1 MKKWMKRILLLL
13 SSIIL
18 LLIIAFFIWTQFTY
32 DRMDAQGIQLL
43 EPLPVEDEWL
53 IYTAEDAE
61 IGIVLYPGAKVEP
74 DAYAYVAQE
83 LSKQGITVA
92 VPSVTLNLSILDRS
106 KANEIMDRDPDLDWY
121 ISGHSMGGAAAAMYA
136 DEHLDKI
143 SGLILLG
150 AYAASNDNLY
160 QSSLPVLSLSG
171 SEDGLSTPEKIED
184 TRENLPPTT
193 DYVEIEGGN
202 HAYFGVYGEQSG
214 DGEAD
219 ITVAE
224 QQVIII
230 EEITNWIKDQ
240 K

>member
-18 LLIIAFFIWTQFTY
+18 LLIIAFFTWTQFTY
-32 DRMDAQGIQLL
+32 DRTDIQGIQLS
-43 EPLPVEDEWL
+43 EPLPIEDDW
-53 IYTAEDAE
+53 IVYTAEDAE
-61 IGIVLYPGAKVEP
+61 VGIVLYPGAKVEP
-74 DAYAYVAQE
+74 DAYAYAAQE

-106 KANEIMDRDPDLDWY
+106 KANEIIDQDPDLDWY
-121 ISGHSMGGAAAAMYA
+121 IGGHSMGGAAAAMYA
-136 DEHLDKI
+136 DEHLDEI

-150 AYAASNDNLY
+150 AYAASNDDLY
-160 QSSLPVLSLSG
+160 QSSLPVLSLFG

-193 DYVEIEGGN
+193 DYIEIEGGN

-214 DGEAD
+214 DGDAD
-219 ITVAE
+219 ITVVE
-224 QQVIII
+224 QQEMLI
-230 EEITNWIKDQ
+230 EEVVSWIDNHL
-240 K
+240 